1 MSVRLFAAVDLTED
15 ARRAIAVEQQ
25 RVAASLERSAR
36 QTLKWVH
43 VDHMHLTLEFLGEV
57 EDSRVAGLVERM
69 GESIEHPP
77 FAVVFGGLGLFPPFG
92 APRVLWLGLRAG
104 VPETL
109 ALQRAVVG
117 RLHEAGMALENREF
131 HPHLTLA
138 RWRSSRPG
146 DRRGLLSQDRA
157 PDVAS
162 VDVNHVTLYRSQ
174 LSPQGPSY
182 TVLAR
187 ARLIVTAQ

>member
-1 MSVRLFAAVDLTED
+1 MPVRLFVAADLTND
-15 ARRAIAVEQQ
+15 ARRAIAVEQE
-25 RVAASLERSAR
+25 RVAVSLERSAR
-36 QTLKWVH
+36 QTLRWVR

-69 GESIEHPP
+69 GERIEHPP
-77 FAVVFGGLGLFPPFG
+77 FAVVFGGLGMFPSFG

-117 RLHEAGMALENREF
+117 RLQEAGMASENREF

-146 DRRGLLSQDRA
+146 DRRGILIQDRA
-157 PDVAS
+157 ADIAS
-162 VDVNHVTLYRSQ
+162 VDVTHVTLYRSQ

-182 TVLAR
+182 TALAR
-187 ARLIVTAQ
+187 ARLTVSAQ